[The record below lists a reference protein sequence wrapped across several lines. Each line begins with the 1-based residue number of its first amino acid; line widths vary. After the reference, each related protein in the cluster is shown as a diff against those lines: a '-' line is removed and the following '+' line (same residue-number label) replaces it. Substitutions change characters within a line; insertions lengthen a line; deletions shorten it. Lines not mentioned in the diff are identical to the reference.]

1 MTKMSD
7 LRDPKKYNNQHFDL
21 MGIVSKQTNKL
32 FNIIFLCYSDDIAS
46 NKINFFLGSPFIT
59 NVY

>member
-32 FNIIFLCYSDDIAS
+32 FNIIFFYVTRMILPVT
-46 NKINFFLGSPFIT
+46 K
-59 NVY
+59 